1 MKHLIAGTALLAAG
15 FSGAAC
21 AQSSVTLYGSVDFGL
36 GYNNNIGGHSQ
47 VQAVS
52 GNSQP
57 DRWGLIGTE
66 DLGGGNKAF
75 FRLENG
81 FQVINGVSTR
91 SGYMFNRSAYVGLSS
106 DKLGTITA
114 GHMTPFSQAWINPLD
129 AAVVAFIYQD
139 YHPGNIDELSD
150 NSNTQVDNT
159 VRYETPRFYGF
170 KAGAQISLS
179 NSTNFAAG
187 RNTSFGLRYDRGP
200 LKAAITYADET
211 QRTTQIGSAIG
222 FTHFQGLPLTSP
234 LVADHL
240 RNIAAAANYRLGDFR
255 LHGLYTNVKIT
266 YEGRSDTF
274 QTYEGGVTWWTSPF
288 NFIDATAFTS
298 TLGDVRWNQASLI
311 DMYFLSKAT
320 QVYAGIVGQRAIGGV
335 AVIFSNSP
343 SSTNSQVAIRIGL
356 HHSF

>member
-1 MKHLIAGTALLAAG
+1 MKLLIGTALLAAG
-15 FSGAAC
+15 FSGTAY
-21 AQSSVTLYGSVDFGL
+21 AQSSVTLYGSIDFGVA
-36 GYNNNIGGHSQ
+36 YNNNIGGHSQ

-81 FQVINGVSTR
+81 FQVINGEATH

-106 DKLGTITA
+106 ATLGTITA
-114 GHMTPFSQAWINPLD
+114 GHMTPFSQAWINPID

-150 NSNTQVDNT
+150 NSNTQVNNT
-159 VRYETPRFYGF
+159 IRYETPRFRGF
-170 KAGAQISLS
+170 QGGAQISLS

-187 RNTSFGLRYDRGP
+187 RNSSFGLRYDRGP

-222 FTHFQGLPLTSP
+222 FTHFQGMALTTP

-240 RNIAAAANYRLGDFR
+240 RNIAAAANYRIGDFR
-255 LHGLYTNVKIT
+255 IHALYTNVKVQYQGLSSI
-266 YEGRSDTF
+266 F

-288 NFIDATAFTS
+288 NFVDATGFTS
-298 TLGDVRWNQASLI
+298 TFEHVRWNQASLI

-320 QVYAGIVGQRAIGGV
+320 QVYAMVAAQRAIGGS
-335 AVIFSNSP
+335 AVIFSNTP
-343 SSTNSQVAIRIGL
+343 SSTNSQLTFRIGL